1 VCSEGVAAADA
12 RSVRHA
18 HGALM
23 PDWVKAILTAV
34 VVITVPVALII
45 FGLLGG
51 FGGCGND
58 LLKTIS
64 SPSGG
69 RKLVIFQRDC
79 GATTGFSTQ
88 ASLLPARDRLRG
100 SGNVF
105 IADTD
110 HGRAPSGPGGGP
122 QLDAR
127 WIAEDM
133 LELRYHPQARVFL
146 ADSVQPGVT
155 IRFVKDSA
163 L

>member
-1 VCSEGVAAADA
+1 
-12 RSVRHA
+12 
-18 HGALM
+18 M
-23 PDWVKAILTAV
+23 PDWLKVIVTAV
-34 VVITVPVALII
+34 ILITGSVAIMI
-45 FGLLGG
+45 FGLIGG

-58 LLKTIS
+58 LLETVT

-88 ASLLPARDRLRG
+88 ASLLPAGDPLRG

-110 HGRAPSGPGGGP
+110 HGKAPGGPGGGP
-122 QLDAR
+122 QLAAR
-127 WIAEDM
+127 WIAEDT
-133 LELRYHPQARVFL
+133 LELRYHPQARIFR
-146 ADSVQPGVT
+146 ADSVQRGIT
-155 IRFVKDSA
+155 IRYVTDST